1 MSIYVMTVGEL
12 AKKRGEPVG
21 EFVKKLQDK
30 GFAAG
35 SHAKRLTQPDLDLII
50 GLLDGSIKEAPPQ
63 PEAPAAPIVVE
74 VKAKENKRAVN
85 PNVLIIRTGESKSL
99 VALVDA
105 SLDEAGNI
113 KLEVLESSEK
123 ESLGET
129 LLEFRKLQGMKMG
142 VN

>member
-50 GLLDGSIKEAPPQ
+50 GLLDGSIA
-63 PEAPAAPIVVE
+63 EAPAQPEQPAAPVV
-74 VKAKENKRAVN
+74 VQVQPKPDKKAVN
-85 PNVLIIRTGESKSL
+85 PNVLIIKTGESKSL

-105 SLDEAGNI
+105 SLDAQGNI

>member
-50 GLLDGSIKEAPPQ
+50 GLLDGSIAEAPPQ
-63 PEAPAAPIVVE
+63 PEAPAQPVVVE
-74 VKAKENKRAVN
+74 VKPKENKKAVN
-85 PNVLIIRTGESKSL
+85 PNVLIIKTGESKSL

-105 SLDEAGNI
+105 SLDAEGNI